1 MSKKLKSKTYIE
13 LVKSGKDIKESLRL
27 TRELR
32 SKLNTGILSKYI
44 PELVK
49 LGNRLGETSEEYSL
63 KSYPLKSELD
73 KVSLIGSEWDK
84 YVGRVSPRVIVG
96 LALAWLF
103 RSNDSGFSRI
113 FPNGLFLENGVL
125 SRMAGLGL
133 VVPQSAKSGLNQEF
147 KFNTEHPFFSRVSKD
162 KALLA
167 VECSLS
173 K

>member
-1 MSKKLKSKTYIE
+1 MSKKQKSFIE
-13 LVKSGKDIKESLRL
+13 LVKSGKDLKESLRL

-32 SKLNTGILSKYI
+32 SKLNLDILNRRI

-49 LGNRLGETSEEYSL
+49 IANRLGEASTEYEMD
-63 KSYPLKSELD
+63 SYPLKSELG
-73 KVSLIGSEWDK
+73 KVSLIGSEWSKGAD
-84 YVGRVSPRVIVG
+84 RVSPRVVVG
-96 LALAWLF
+96 LMLAWLF
-103 RSNDSGFSRI
+103 RSNDNGFSRV

-125 SRMAGLGL
+125 SRMSELGL

-147 KFNTEHPFFSRVSKD
+147 RFNTEHPFFSRVSKD